1 MTATHATTW
10 LDIRSPSLL
19 ISPWVS
25 IGRVIH
31 ETDGLP
37 RTNTSTRR
45 SSQHWTIFNLPNYLT
60 RHDELAG
67 DFSKELDLTA
77 PRTYCPMHLLD
88 PPTDAEMADITG
100 RIVSHRHANCHVSYH
115 VRTGSGRV
123 ATDS

>member
-1 MTATHATTW
+1 M
-10 LDIRSPSLL
+10 
-19 ISPWVS
+19 
-25 IGRVIH
+25 IH

-88 PPTDAEMADITG
+88 SPTDAEMADITG

-115 VRTGSGRV
+115 VRTGSGRA